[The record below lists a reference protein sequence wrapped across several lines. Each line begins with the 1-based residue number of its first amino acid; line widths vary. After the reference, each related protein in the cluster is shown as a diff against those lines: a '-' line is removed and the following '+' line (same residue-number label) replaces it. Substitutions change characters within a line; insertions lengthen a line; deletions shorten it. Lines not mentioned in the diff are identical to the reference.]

1 MFTVKKIHNIVFSNC
16 ITKNSHSNAG
26 SQLCNTTHTT
36 VTHLHHLIGGASKE
50 GLVTL
55 SSGYHYRRSLKQRA
69 YFNISNNKFG
79 RFQYT

>member
-1 MFTVKKIHNIVFSNC
+1 MFTVKKIHNVVFSNC
-16 ITKNSHSNAG
+16 IKKNSQWNAG
-26 SQLCNTTHTT
+26 SQLGNATNTT

-69 YFNISNNKFG
+69 
-79 RFQYT
+79 